1 MAKRLRRDDM
11 VVVIAGRDKG
21 TTGRILKVISETD
34 RVIVEG
40 ANVVKRHQSPTPKN
54 PEGGILE
61 KEMPIHVSNVMLW
74 DSKEEKPTRV
84 RYRIEDDEG
93 VKRKIR
99 IAVRSGTAID
109 S

>member
-1 MAKRLRRDDM
+1 MGQRLKKDDV

-21 TTGRILKVISETD
+21 RQGRVLKVLPEVN

-40 ANVVKRHQSPTPKN
+40 INVVKRHTRPTPQN
-54 PEGGILE
+54 PEGGIIE
-61 KEMPIHVSNVMLW
+61 KEMPVHASNVMLW

-84 RYRIEDDEG
+84 RYRVEEDG
-93 VKRKIR
+93 TK
-99 IAVRSGTAID
+99 VRVSTKSGTVLE